1 MGGELAAIDIWS
13 ETIKA
18 RRRTIQP
25 ETARACDPVQ
35 PQTIRQALSP
45 HPKLSGL
52 LAAKSRERTRRGVRS
67 GLHDFCSAVVH
78 LFDFVVRRHTSL
90 RSPAVEAPS
99 SDASRHK
106 HEKEGRQK
114 KLKSGRGYKGRF
126 MRAGR
131 VLLLACLA
139 SVCPEVIPERAPV

>member
-52 LAAKSRERTRRGVRS
+52 LAAKGRERTRRGVRS
-67 GLHDFCSAVVH
+67 GFHDFCSAVVH

-99 SDASRHK
+99 SDASR
-106 HEKEGRQK
+106 RVT
-114 KLKSGRGYKGRF
+114 STRRG
-126 MRAGR
+126 
-131 VLLLACLA
+131 
-139 SVCPEVIPERAPV
+139 ERKRK